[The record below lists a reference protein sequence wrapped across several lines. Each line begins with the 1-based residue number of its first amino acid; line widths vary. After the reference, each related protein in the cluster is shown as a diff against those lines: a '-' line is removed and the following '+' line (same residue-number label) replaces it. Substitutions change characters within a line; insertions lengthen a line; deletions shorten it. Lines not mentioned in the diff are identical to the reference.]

1 MPEQQLTRQ
10 EEQLFLT
17 LRHEIMQELG
27 PRVDKIL
34 KESILAL
41 RGDMTDAARSEVKK
55 SIVDSLS
62 TYGKKNLEI

>member
-1 MPEQQLTRQ
+1 MPEQLTRQ